1 MRKVLILTVFVNSLS
16 AYATTF
22 VVPTD
27 REMVRRADAI
37 VIGSALDSY
46 TQWRSDGDRS
56 RQAHNEVVIDMAEL
70 RRMSQAERQELAR
83 LLAELGVPVPL
94 AGSAAPQ
101 KPATPRQ
108 DIDTGQ
114 HAH

>member
-1 MRKVLILTVFVNSLS
+1 AGPGAQGR
-16 AYATTF
+16 
-22 VVPTD
+22 P
-27 REMVRRADAI
+27 
-37 VIGSALDSY
+37 ALRPALV
-46 TQWRSDGDRS
+46 QLDRS

-108 DIDTGQ
+108 DIAPGPPGPVRADPYQFDPVLRRARRLARADSTRRCPI
-114 HAH
+114 